1 MSTMTIKRGL
11 IELKCPRSEL
21 VEVVETADGV
31 SFSLKGN
38 LQLYFSDQFMQSST
52 KQLIKQAA
60 DNFPNN
66 KLIIN
71 LDNPRTPAMIDAT

>member
-1 MSTMTIKRGL
+1 MSTMTIKRGP

-21 VEVVETADGV
+21 VEVVETADGI
-31 SFSLKGN
+31 SFTLKGN
-38 LQLYFSDQFMQSST
+38 LQLYFSDQFMQTST

-66 KLIIN
+66 KLIIDLN
-71 LDNPRTPAMIDAT
+71 NPRTPARIDAT